1 MYYPRWEKII
11 TFGRPRTFG
20 SFLAV
25 SSSTKR
31 GHDYEL
37 VMEHEATPDNGK
49 YIKGV
54 IFFSLVCL
62 LIIVIIM
69 GHSEF

>member
-1 MYYPRWEKII
+1 MYYPRWEKIT
-11 TFGRPRTFG
+11 TFGHPRTFG

-25 SSSTKR
+25 SSSKKR

-49 YIKGV
+49 YIN
-54 IFFSLVCL
+54 IFLSSLFATY
-62 LIIVIIM
+62 IVIIM
-69 GHSEF
+69 DHSEF